1 MKIPG
6 YLNYRVSGPR
16 SRSWVNLLGIVILR
30 GLGVLLQ
37 FTVNIF
43 IARAFGP
50 AGIGLYQLYNSWMVT
65 IADAGGLGLPVS
77 TMREVSRHRA
87 AGDNRTA
94 RSLVKRTLLLTA
106 GISVLLLV
114 TGLILVPWI
123 ISTSFQDY
131 VLPNYIQLALVGS
144 VFFALF
150 RILLE
155 AEKAC
160 GRPRISVA
168 IESLVLPGMFLIA
181 GVIYFLNAE
190 LSNGETLVVIHIVA
204 LASITVVF
212 CLRWFKNRVNTGNN
226 SRNPGQQSVLQ
237 PDLFHIWGGVLANVI
252 LLNLPFY
259 ALPLVAGPDS
269 IGVFAVSYRI
279 VMVATTVLVV
289 LSSWFGPRIAAA
301 HARQDVDGIRRELKQ
316 ARFIS
321 TLVYLPFLLVCLLY
335 GQNVLAVFGEAFVGS
350 RDLLVVLAAGQLVN
364 ALTGVPG
371 LHLNMIGK
379 SRLELYMAA
388 CSVLLGMPLCL
399 IGGFYF
405 GVIGLAVGFSAAI
418 AFKNVGSLLISIRF
432 VSTPTDPKAG
442 NQHLTL
448 KLQTQ

>member
-1 MKIPG
+1 MS
-6 YLNYRVSGPR
+6 NFVSFGQCYHNVIFTLI
-16 SRSWVNLLGIVILR
+16 SRWR
-30 GLGVLLQ
+30 YD
-37 FTVNIF
+37 
-43 IARAFGP
+43 P
-50 AGIGLYQLYNSWMVT
+50 
-65 IADAGGLGLPVS
+65 
-77 TMREVSRHRA
+77 E
-87 AGDNRTA
+87 
-94 RSLVKRTLLLTA
+94 
-106 GISVLLLV
+106 
-114 TGLILVPWI
+114 LILI
-123 ISTSFQDY
+123 YGGCSGQDCDH
-131 VLPNYIQLALVGS
+131 GS
-144 VFFALF
+144 V
-150 RILLE
+150 
-155 AEKAC
+155 
-160 GRPRISVA
+160 
-168 IESLVLPGMFLIA
+168 
-181 GVIYFLNAE
+181 
-190 LSNGETLVVIHIVA
+190 
-204 LASITVVF
+204 
-212 CLRWFKNRVNTGNN
+212 
-226 SRNPGQQSVLQ
+226 
-237 PDLFHIWGGVLANVI
+237 
-252 LLNLPFY
+252 
-259 ALPLVAGPDS
+259 
-269 IGVFAVSYRI
+269 
-279 VMVATTVLVV
+279 
-289 LSSWFGPRIAAA
+289 FGPRIAAA

-335 GQNVLAVFGEAFVGS
+335 GQNILAVFGEAFVGS